1 MDEAGKLRAIHAIS
15 RIKSMGSTNLS
26 GGWFRGAEHVAAFM
40 NGGAR
45 TRNHV
50 VLLSDGHANEGIL
63 DPEVLSR
70 HADELRQRGL
80 LTSTVGIGDGY
91 SPVQLRAL
99 AEHGGG
105 RMHDD
110 ERPQEIVEI
119 VLAEL
124 EQVSATVAENVRVD
138 VTLPAGDE
146 AEVLGD
152 YPTLREN
159 GRLVSAIG
167 SMIASGTRSMAL
179 RLRIPAAET
188 GTAIEFI
195 ASVRWREPG
204 ADEDRASAPVAV
216 ALALTVGARAATG
229 RRDPLVSVVVARLWQ
244 SWVMLRVGPLNRE
257 ARAFLDREIKPFREY
272 ARELPEGAEL
282 LQQLEE
288 VRRYM
293 DHTWDE
299 RGLKEVELAHYKR
312 SRGEADLRQAC
323 RPDWSA
329 FVGRKPGSSS

>member
-1 MDEAGKLRAIHAIS
+1 
-15 RIKSMGSTNLS
+15 MGSTNLS

-105 RMHDD
+105 RMHDA

-124 EQVSATVAENVRVD
+124 EQMSATVAEDVRVD
-138 VTLPAGDE
+138 VTLPAGVE

-159 GRLVSAIG
+159 GRLVSALG
-167 SMIASGTRSMAL
+167 SMIASGTRSLLL

-188 GTAIEFI
+188 SIEFT

-204 ADEDRASAPVAV
+204 ADEDRASAPVTV
-216 ALALTVGARAATG
+216 ALAITAGARAAQE
-229 RRDPLVSVVVARLWQ
+229 RRDPLVSVAVARLWQ

-257 ARAFLDREIKPFREY
+257 GRFDEACAFLDREIELFREY

-312 SRGEADLRQAC
+312 SRGEADLRQVC
-323 RPDWSA
+323 RADWSE